1 MEEEEFKIPRN
12 LLKTIIADTRVEIL
26 KALETRPMTASELS
40 KKLKKHVTT
49 VSEHLD
55 LLKNSN
61 LVERVERS
69 GRKWVYYKLTKEG
82 KKVLH
87 PESYRW
93 IAIIAISFLLV
104 LTYFIFTVDAYPGSI
119 FYGIKRARENLILSL
134 TRNETQRL
142 MKNLEFAEER
152 LKEAK
157 WLVEKERE
165 EDLEDVLEDYESKME
180 EVQKVLES
188 EKVQKVLEDVSESIP
203 KHVSIL
209 RNIFTKTEKIRILK
223 TINKTSEI
231 YNFCMNEL
239 RNKTKKPYMPL
250 FKHD

>member
-1 MEEEEFKIPRN
+1 MEEEEFKIQRN

-26 KALETRPMTASELS
+26 KALEIRPMTASELS

-61 LVERVERS
+61 LVERLERP

-119 FYGIKRARENLILSL
+119 FYGIKRTRENLILSL

-165 EDLEDVLEDYESKME
+165 EDFEDVLEDYESKME
-180 EVQKVLES
+180 EVEKALES
-188 EKVQKVLEDVSESIP
+188 EKSQKVLEDVSESIP
-203 KHVSIL
+203 KHISIL
-209 RNIFTKTEKIRILK
+209 RNILTKTEKIRILK

-231 YNFCMNEL
+231 YELSISEL
-239 RNKTKKPYMPL
+239 RNVTRKPYMPL